1 MPMSVRAAR
10 SLGLGFGTVLF
21 LAAGATARQAGGAAP
36 AATPAPAAAPA
47 SPGATA
53 PAPAGAA
60 IRIGSI
66 DMDRVFKDYKKVK
79 FTSDQLKGDAL
90 AKQGELQK
98 VMAQM
103 RQIAQELEGM
113 APGAPDY
120 KSKEI
125 EITKLKAQLEA
136 EREQAQA
143 DFARRE
149 AEALA
154 TIYKE
159 VQEMTAAVARQ
170 QAMTYVVKVSSE
182 PVTGSDPNSVMAAMA
197 RSVVYFDPSMDVTNR
212 VVYYLNQRYEA
223 AGGAK
228 ATTATPAPVD
238 PATRTTSG
246 AAPAAA
252 PARTATAPAP
262 AARPTR

>member
-10 SLGLGFGTVLF
+10 SLGLGFGTALW
-21 LAAGATARQAGGAAP
+21 LAAQAPAQQAG
-36 AATPAPAAAPA
+36 APAAATA
-47 SPGATA
+47 SPGAAA
-53 PAPAGAA
+53 PAPAGP
-60 IRIGSI
+60 IKIGSI

-79 FTSDQLKGDAL
+79 FTSDQLKSDAL

-120 KSKEI
+120 KAKES
-125 EITKLKAQLEA
+125 EITRLKAQLEA

-159 VQEMTAAVARQ
+159 VQEMTSAVARQ

-197 RSVVYFDPSMDVTNR
+197 RSVVYYDPSLDVTNR

-228 ATTATPAPVD
+228 TTGATPAPAD
-238 PATRTTSG
+238 PATRPTS
-246 AAPAAA
+246 ATAPAAA
-252 PARTATAPAP
+252 PARTATTPAPAP
-262 AARPTR
+262 RATR

>member
-1 MPMSVRAAR
+1 MPMRVRAAR
-10 SLGLGFGTVLF
+10 SLALGFGTALC
-21 LAAGATARQAGGAAP
+21 LATTQAPAQQAAPTQP
-36 AATPAPAAAPA
+36 AATAAAPAAAPA
-47 SPGATA
+47 SP
-53 PAPAGAA
+53 AA
-60 IRIGSI
+60 VRIGSI

-79 FTSDQLKGDAL
+79 FTSEQLKSDAL
-90 AKQGELQK
+90 AKQAELQK
-98 VMAQM
+98 LMAQM

-113 APGAPDY
+113 APGQPDF
-120 KSKEI
+120 KAKET

-136 EREQAQA
+136 ERESAQA

-223 AGGAK
+223 AGGAAPA
-228 ATTATPAPVD
+228 ATSNTAAPTD
-238 PATRTTSG
+238 PAAKTTS
-246 AAPAAA
+246 ATAPAAA
-252 PARTATAPAP
+252 PAQAPPRTATSAPA